1 MDMKEHLRKFMAQ
14 QTGLSVA
21 PLVEHGLVAAVGPG
35 GVWALTEAGHQLL
48 NSGYPTTS
56 FAKEYAAQ
64 QELLNAQVRAALD
77 SPEFEVEGDHTQA
90 AEEDWTESFLRKF
103 KESNPAS
110 SEQIG
115 GDHYKNFAIQP
126 AEFIEKNHIPFLDG
140 CVIKRMC
147 RHEAK
152 AGVEDLRKAMH
163 EIRLIMELRYGVS
176 E

>member
-1 MDMKEHLRKFMAQ
+1 MDITEHLRTFMAQ
-14 QTGLSVA
+14 QTGLSVT
-21 PLVEHGLVAAVGPG
+21 PLLEQGLVAATGPG
-35 GVWALTEAGHQLL
+35 GLWALTEAGQRLL
-48 NSGYPTTS
+48 NSGYATTS
-56 FAKEYAAQ
+56 FAKEQTAQ
-64 QELLNAQVRAALD
+64 QELVNARVRVALD
-77 SPEFEVEGDHTQA
+77 HPAFEVDGDHTQA

-152 AGVEDLRKAMH
+152 AGVEDLRKAIH